1 MNLEYLKSFYETV
14 NQNSISKAAKEL
26 HLTQPALSL
35 QLKNLEKELN
45 AKLLIRSNK
54 GVSLTDEGQVVY
66 DYANTL
72 LSIQGNIK
80 RDLINLKQ
88 EVPTLIIGS
97 CKSVGEYALPCSIY
111 TFKKLHKEVDINM
124 QVSNSISV
132 LNQLKNHEINIGII
146 QIDAVDYDDIVTKT
160 IVSDE
165 LVLIGSYKK
174 DSTKIDLEELK
185 QIPIILR
192 EDDSGS
198 KIILQKAL
206 KEKNID
212 INELNIIYSLN
223 SIEAIKSSI
232 ISKKGFAFL
241 PKLSIMQEL
250 KENWVSIIDIND
262 LDISFEYF
270 IASRKN
276 YKFSSY
282 EEDFIDFII
291 SSKRGFC

>member
-146 QIDAVDYDDIVTKT
+146 QIDAVDYDDIKTKT

-174 DSTKIDLEELK
+174 NSTKIDLEELK

>member
-88 EVPTLIIGS
+88 EIPTLIIGS

-146 QIDAVDYDDIVTKT
+146 QIDAIDYDDIKTQT

-250 KENWVSIIDIND
+250 KENWVSIIGIND

>member
-88 EVPTLIIGS
+88 EIPTLIIGS

-146 QIDAVDYDDIVTKT
+146 QIDAVDYDDIKTQT

-250 KENWVSIIDIND
+250 KENWVSIIGIND

>member
-88 EVPTLIIGS
+88 EIPTLIIGS

-146 QIDAVDYDDIVTKT
+146 QIDAVDYDDIKTQT

-250 KENWVSIIDIND
+250 KENWVSIIDINN

-276 YKFSSY
+276 YKYSSY

>member
-146 QIDAVDYDDIVTKT
+146 QIDAVDYDDIKT
-160 IVSDE
+160 QKIVSDE

>member
-146 QIDAVDYDDIVTKT
+146 QIDAVDYDDIKTQT

-174 DSTKIDLEELK
+174 DSLKIDLEELK

-192 EDDSGS
+192 ENDSGS